1 MGFQTSAELSLK
13 DTFYLGRFAHMQ
25 NKPEVAIKWLE
36 EAAIQA
42 AAEKNSAIQESQ
54 VNIPNNN

>member
-1 MGFQTSAELSLK
+1 MGLQTSAELSVK
-13 DTFYLGRFAHMQ
+13 DTFYLGRYAHMQ

-42 AAEKNSAIQESQ
+42 AADKDSAVQESQ
-54 VNIPNNN
+54 VNVPDNS